1 MILPIYISEK
11 DSRRLRALSQSSKLI
26 NDNDH
31 RVNMQRLVSELE
43 RAHIVPE
50 SELPGDVIIM
60 NSTAELEDI
69 QTGDVF
75 TYTLVFPEFSDPGQ
89 GRISIMAPMGIAML
103 GYRAGDEFEW
113 QMPGGMMRLRVRR
126 VLAPA
131 TALASSN
138 TK

>member
-11 DSRRLRALSQSSKLI
+11 DAHRLRALSQSIRLI
-26 NDNDH
+26 KDNDH
-31 RVNMQRLVSELE
+31 RANMQRLARELE

-50 SELPGDVIIM
+50 SELPEDVISM

-69 QTGDVF
+69 ESGDVF

-126 VLAPA
+126 VLTPA
-131 TALASSN
+131 AALASSN

>member
-11 DSRRLRALSQSSKLI
+11 DARRLRVLSLSAKLI
-26 NDNDH
+26 KDNDQ

-43 RAHIVPE
+43 RAHILPE
-50 SELPGDVIIM
+50 SELPEDVIIM
-60 NSTAELEDI
+60 NSTAELEDM

-131 TALASSN
+131 TAFASSN